1 MLPPGATGTNA
12 EMDALTPRLR
22 VIEPGAKGHP
32 FLGMDA
38 SQEIAFLLLATAFL
52 QITLHG

>member
-52 QITLHG
+52 